1 VSTPTPRVAL
11 VGEQWVTQ
19 RPGGMNRY
27 LAGLHGALR
36 AAGADAT
43 AFVLQGDAPLPA
55 GVVGCGPVDG
65 SAPSRVARVRRA
77 VRSSGPFDVVDVHF
91 AAYAPGVVLAPRP
104 RALVVHF
111 HGPWADE
118 SAAVGAPAAVVAAR
132 RRIERLVYRRA
143 DRLVTLSAAFAGL
156 LVDRY
161 GVDPARVRV
170 VPPGVDTG
178 HFTGGGLEGR
188 VSARG
193 VLGVPADAFVVVC
206 ARRLVP
212 RMGVDVLLD
221 AWTAVADARPDAE
234 LVVVGDGPEAGVLR
248 ARADGVGGRVRF
260 TGRVDETTLVAWYRA
275 ADLTVVP
282 SVALEGFGLVV
293 LESLA
298 CGRPVVVTDVGGLPA
313 AAGALGTGLVV
324 PAGDRRALAQ
334 VLAGAATGAVALPS
348 PAACRAE
355 AMRASWSAVAE
366 RHVALYDEVL
376 R

>member
-1 VSTPTPRVAL
+1 MSAGAVRVAM

-36 AAGADAT
+36 AGGADAT

-65 SAPSRVARVRRA
+65 SAPSRVARVRRQ

-91 AAYAPGVVLAPRP
+91 AAYAAGVVLAPRP

-143 DRLVTLSAAFAGL
+143 DRLVTLSEAFAGL

-161 GVDPARVRV
+161 GVDPAQVRV
-170 VPPGVDTG
+170 IPPGVDTDRFVDDG
-178 HFTGGGLEGR
+178 PDGR
-188 VSARG
+188 SAARAALD
-193 VLGVPADAFVVVC
+193 VAQDAFVVVC

-221 AWTAVADARPDAE
+221 AWAAVADTRPDAE
-234 LVVVGDGPEAGVLR
+234 LVVVGDGPEAASLR
-248 ARADGVGGRVRF
+248 ARAGRQVRF
-260 TGRVDETTLVAWYRA
+260 AGRVDDATLVAWYRA

-282 SVALEGFGLVV
+282 STALEGFGLVV

-298 CGRPVVVTDVGGLPA
+298 CGRPAVVTDVGGLPEA
-313 AAGALGTGLVV
+313 VGALGAGLVV
-324 PAGDRRALAQ
+324 PAGDRHALAR
-334 VLAGAATGAVALPS
+334 VLVGAATGSVPLPS

-355 AMRASWSAVAE
+355 ALRASWSAVAE
-366 RHVALYDEVL
+366 RHRALHDDVL
-376 R
+376 RGRT

>member
-1 VSTPTPRVAL
+1 M
-11 VGEQWVTQ
+11 VGEQWVTH

-36 AAGADAT
+36 RAGADAT
-43 AFVLQGDAPLPA
+43 AFVLQGDAPLPD
-55 GVVGCGPVDG
+55 GVVGCGRVDG
-65 SAPSRVARVRRA
+65 SAVARVAGVRRG
-77 VRSSGPFDVVDVHF
+77 VRSTGPFDVVDVHF

-104 RALVVHF
+104 RVLVVHF

-118 SAAVGAPAAVVAAR
+118 SAATGAPAPVVAVR

-143 DRLVTLSAAFAGL
+143 DRLVTLSQAFAGL

-161 GVDPARVRV
+161 GVEPARVRV
-170 VPPGVDTG
+170 LPPGVDTD
-178 HFTGGGLEGR
+178 HFGDGGPAGR
-188 VSARG
+188 SEARAR
-193 VLGVPADAFVVVC
+193 LGVAPGSFVVVC

-221 AWTAVADARPDAE
+221 AWPEVVDARPDAE
-234 LVVVGDGPEAGVLR
+234 LVVVGDGPEAAALR
-248 ARADGVGGRVRF
+248 ARARGLGARVRF
-260 TGRVDETTLVAWYRA
+260 TGRVDEDSLVAWYRA

-298 CGRPVVVTDVGGLPA
+298 CGRPAVVTDVGGLPG
-313 AAGALGTGLVV
+313 AAGALGAGLVV

-334 VLAGAATGAVALPS
+334 VLACAATGSVPLPS
-348 PAACRAE
+348 AAACRAE
-355 AMRASWSAVAE
+355 AMRASWSAVAD
-366 RHVALYDEVL
+366 RHLALLDEVL
-376 R
+376 ERRR